1 MIENN
6 LYNIRLWTTVFMKT
20 SNLVA
25 YYGFDVETV
34 MQLAA
39 NKQVDII
46 IVNTIYVAYGDKYR
60 EVDWIETE
68 IIQMLKSNPETAQIP
83 VIVKLSGQVMVG
95 DQDRYLAESGADEAI
110 CVQVDSL
117 NSLVEKIKHT
127 LSADDS
133 SLNTR
138 INKNRIATYPEP
150 KVGEG
155 ANLARFRNQLSN
167 ILTPEPRKFAIVRSR
182 TASAIFF
189 DSRGLNTPG

>member
-20 SNLVA
+20 SNWVA

-46 IVNTIYVAYGDKYR
+46 IVNTIYVVYGDKYR

-95 DQDRYLAESGADEAI
+95 DQDRYLAESGADDAI
-110 CVQVDSL
+110 CVQVDSF

-138 INKNRIATYPEP
+138 IN
-150 KVGEG
+150 
-155 ANLARFRNQLSN
+155 
-167 ILTPEPRKFAIVRSR
+167 
-182 TASAIFF
+182 
-189 DSRGLNTPG
+189 

>member
-34 MQLAA
+34 MQLPA

-46 IVNTIYVAYGDKYR
+46 IVNTIYVVYGDKYR

-83 VIVKLSGQVMVG
+83 VIVKLSGQVMSPKL
-95 DQDRYLAESGADEAI
+95 QQL
-110 CVQVDSL
+110 
-117 NSLVEKIKHT
+117 
-127 LSADDS
+127 
-133 SLNTR
+133 
-138 INKNRIATYPEP
+138 YP
-150 KVGEG
+150 
-155 ANLARFRNQLSN
+155 
-167 ILTPEPRKFAIVRSR
+167 T
-182 TASAIFF
+182 
-189 DSRGLNTPG
+189 